1 MARNLGVRKRTS
13 TQRIITE
20 AFFTAVTRC
29 ALTVQ
34 PPRWSSSLPNVSSF
48 STSPNAVLTE
58 TSATPASNASSI
70 THRLRQFWPYFR
82 SAKLGILLAAIS
94 TVIGALTE
102 PLIPALLKT
111 LLDRGFG
118 KGDIDLWMVPAAL
131 LALFGLRGLA
141 GFVAQYALSYT
152 ASLGLLN
159 LRRAMFRR
167 LNDAQLNLFAQQSA
181 SKLSNTLVYEV
192 QTGSTMLVNALLGLS
207 KDSLTLLALLGYL
220 MYLNWKLTLIVLFL
234 FPALVIVMRTL
245 SKRLYRLTRSSQQA
259 TDELAYVVEENA
271 LAHRM
276 VRLHGAQERQGQR
289 FDVLSVGLRRLA
301 LKSTV
306 AQAAMT
312 PLTQMLAAVALSAVI
327 AVALWQSSRSGVTV
341 GNFVA
346 FVTAMLMLI
355 APIRHLAEIAG
366 PITRGLAALER
377 GLELIENIPAQSSGS
392 HKVDRVRG
400 AIQLR
405 NAWVR
410 YASKEVDPADPA
422 GASIRAALKG
432 IDLDIRPGEV
442 LALVGPSGSG
452 KTTLAN
458 LLPRFVELDQGEVL
472 LDGVALPDW
481 DLRNLRSQF
490 AMVSQEVIMFN
501 DTLAA
506 NVALGSEEPTIDE
519 ERVRSALVSA
529 NLGELLER
537 LPRGMHSTVGH
548 NAAELS
554 GGQRQR
560 LAIARAIYKNAP
572 ILILDEATSALDN
585 ESERLVQD
593 ALSRLMAGRTTL
605 VIAHRLTTIEHADRV
620 VVLANGQISEQG
632 THQQLLQANGLYA
645 RLHSQNFTS
654 EA

>member
-1 MARNLGVRKRTS
+1 M
-13 TQRIITE
+13 
-20 AFFTAVTRC
+20 
-29 ALTVQ
+29 
-34 PPRWSSSLPNVSSF
+34 SSL
-48 STSPNAVLTE
+48 STPPSAVLTE
-58 TSATPASNASSI
+58 TSATHAPDANSI

-159 LRRAMFRR
+159 LRRAMFQR
-167 LNDAQLNLFAQQSA
+167 LNDAQLNLFARQSA

-192 QTGSTMLVNALLGLS
+192 QTGSTMLVNALLSLS

-245 SKRLYRLTRSSQQA
+245 SRRLYRLTRSSQQA

-301 LKSTV
+301 LKSTI

-392 HKVDRVRG
+392 HRVDRVKG
-400 AIQLR
+400 AIQLQDV
-405 NAWVR
+405 WVR
-410 YASKEVDPADPA
+410 YPAKDGDPTDES
-422 GASIRAALKG
+422 GASNRAALRG
-432 IDLDIRPGEV
+432 IHLDIRPGEV

-458 LLPRFVELDQGEVL
+458 LLPRFVELDQGQVL
-472 LDGVALPDW
+472 LDGVALPNW
-481 DLRNLRSQF
+481 DLRSLRSQF
-490 AMVSQEVIMFN
+490 AMVSQDVIMFN

-506 NVALGSEEPTIDE
+506 NVALGSEEPAIDE
-519 ERVRSALVSA
+519 ARVRSALVSA

-560 LAIARAIYKNAP
+560 LAIARAIYKDAP

-585 ESERLVQD
+585 ESERLVQE

-632 THQQLLQANGLYA
+632 THQELIMANGLYA
-645 RLHSQNFTS
+645 RLHSQNFTPES
-654 EA
+654 

>member
-1 MARNLGVRKRTS
+1 MA
-13 TQRIITE
+13 
-20 AFFTAVTRC
+20 
-29 ALTVQ
+29 ALTTLV
-34 PPRWSSSLPNVSSF
+34 
-48 STSPNAVLTE
+48 
-58 TSATPASNASSI
+58 
-70 THRLRQFWPYFR
+70 
-82 SAKLGILLAAIS
+82 
-94 TVIGALTE
+94 GALTE
-102 PLIPALLKT
+102 PMIPALLKT
-111 LLDRGFG
+111 LLDQGFG
-118 KGDIDLWMVPAAL
+118 KGDIDLWKVPVAL
-131 LALFGLRGLA
+131 LALFGVRGAA

-159 LRRAMFRR
+159 LRRAMFVR
-167 LNDAQLNLFAQQSA
+167 LNDAQMGLFAQQSA

-192 QTGSTMLVNALLGLS
+192 QTGSSMLVNALLGLT

-220 MYLNWKLTLIVLFL
+220 LYLNWKLTLIVVFL
-234 FPALVIVMRTL
+234 FPALVVVMRVL
-245 SKRLYRLTRSSQQA
+245 SRRLYKLTRSSQQA

-276 VRLHGAQERQGQR
+276 VRLHGAQDQQGER
-289 FDVLSVGLRRLA
+289 FDKLSVSLRKLA
-301 LKSTV
+301 LKSTI

-312 PLTQMLAAVALSAVI
+312 PLTQMLAALALSAVI

-377 GLELIENIPAQSSGS
+377 GLELIDTVPPQSSGQ
-392 HKVDRVRG
+392 HTAEQVKG
-400 AIQLR
+400 ALSLR
-405 NAWVR
+405 QVWVR
-410 YASKEVDPADPA
+410 YAAKDEPPTAEVCGDH
-422 GASIRAALKG
+422 RAALRG
-432 IDLDIRPGEV
+432 IDLDIQPGEV

-458 LLPRFVELDQGEVL
+458 LLPRFVEVSSGSVL
-472 LDGVALPDW
+472 LDGVPLADWALP
-481 DLRNLRSQF
+481 NLRQHF

-506 NVALGSEEPTIDE
+506 NVALGDGEGEVDE
-519 ERVRSALVSA
+519 SRVRSALVSA
-529 NLGELLER
+529 NLQDLLER
-537 LPRGMHSTVGH
+537 LPLGIHSTVGH

-593 ALSRLMAGRTTL
+593 ALSRLMKGRTTL
-605 VIAHRLTTIEHADRV
+605 VIAHRLSTIEHADRV
-620 VVLANGQISEQG
+620 VVLAKGQISEQG
-632 THQQLLQANGLYA
+632 THQQLLSNNGLYA
-645 RLHSQNFTS
+645 RLHSQNFTANS
-654 EA
+654 GEAPVEELKA